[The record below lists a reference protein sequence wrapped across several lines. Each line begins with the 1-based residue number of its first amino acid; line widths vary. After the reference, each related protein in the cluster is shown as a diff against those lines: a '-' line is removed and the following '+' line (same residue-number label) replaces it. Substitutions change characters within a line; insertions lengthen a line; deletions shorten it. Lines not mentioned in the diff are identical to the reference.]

1 MSIQIMT
8 TKTMTFAAMCALALL
23 PAAPTLA
30 QQVASVELTYSHG
43 AFQPKEVHAPANHP
57 VVFHV
62 KNMDPKAMEF
72 ESTSLRV
79 EKVVAAKSQGIV
91 NVRPLSPGRY
101 QFYDDFNQQARG
113 SLIVQ

>member
-8 TKTMTFAAMCALALL
+8 KKTLTLAAICTLALT
-23 PAAPTLA
+23 AAPALA
-30 QQVASVELTYSHG
+30 QQVANVQLTYSHG
-43 AFQPKEVHAPANHP
+43 AFQPKEVQAPANRP

-62 KNMDPKAMEF
+62 KNMDAKAMEF

-79 EKVVAAKSQGIV
+79 EKVVAARSQGIV

-113 SLIVQ
+113 YLTVR